1 MPVLEHQVPW
11 TVIGQKHK
19 KLEYS
24 KRKKGLTLHHC
35 ERPSIM
41 IIDRSEVVNDFQ
53 EEKKRVRMLE
63 KKIRSSMIT
72 IIGFLTSHFFHTINQ
87 LPCVEINQIFELMAD
102 GSIGVCDRKDTSMF
116 DLSCLDQD
124 KSSCARALSSW
135 QKAAHA
141 IITLHVRFFSSH
153 ALPFAM
159 DLLQLQ
165 YLILQLSCQRHVC
178 GDFQMK
184 NKREGKLFYFVK
196 YSFDLSLSSD
206 AVRLRRFR

>member
-1 MPVLEHQVPW
+1 
-11 TVIGQKHK
+11 
-19 KLEYS
+19 
-24 KRKKGLTLHHC
+24 
-35 ERPSIM
+35 
-41 IIDRSEVVNDFQ
+41 
-53 EEKKRVRMLE
+53 
-63 KKIRSSMIT
+63 MIT

-206 AVRLRRFR
+206 AVRLRRFRL